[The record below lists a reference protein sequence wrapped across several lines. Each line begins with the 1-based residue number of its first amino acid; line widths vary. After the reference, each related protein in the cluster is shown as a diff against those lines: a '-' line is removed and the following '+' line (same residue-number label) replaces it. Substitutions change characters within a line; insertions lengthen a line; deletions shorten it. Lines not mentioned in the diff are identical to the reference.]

1 MKKETI
7 QDYDID
13 LLVIS
18 LWGNKMSYID
28 AKESTLQ
35 HTSTY
40 AKKITQF
47 FHMINILRYNHCKN
61 INYDSFLP
69 EIQQEQAE
77 SQMEITSRIECI
89 CIRRN
94 KGIDT
99 KWENINNLCPDL
111 ASNVLLC

>member
-18 LWGNKMSYID
+18 LWGNKMTYID

-35 HTSTY
+35 HTFTS

-47 FHMINILRYNHCKN
+47 FPHDKY
-61 INYDSFLP
+61 
-69 EIQQEQAE
+69 
-77 SQMEITSRIECI
+77 
-89 CIRRN
+89 
-94 KGIDT
+94 T
-99 KWENINNLCPDL
+99 KI
-111 ASNVLLC
+111 